1 METMRNAMKNFIEHL
16 EGQDL
21 SSLTIQGYSS
31 DISHFIQW
39 FTESNGDGQGTESIT
54 PLDMKEYKQYLL
66 VTKRRKAS
74 TINRQLSAISM
85 WMQWAL
91 EQGLI
96 SIDPMRSIKRV
107 ESSTN
112 VIRWL
117 DKKEQFA
124 LQRAIEKDLQVSKLR
139 YPKRWL
145 THRRDASL
153 TLFLLNTG
161 LRLNECTELTLGDVT
176 LAARKGSV
184 LVQNGKGS
192 KQRVVPLNNEAR
204 KAIEEWLKVRPAGS
218 DHLWTTVEAGEQ
230 TKLTGRTV
238 QRMLARY
245 AQEAGLESLT
255 PHMLRHTFAKNLV
268 MNDVGL
274 EEVATLLGHANLNT
288 TRTYITPSA
297 RDLEESVNKL
307 DQY

>member
-1 METMRNAMKNFIEHL
+1 
-16 EGQDL
+16 
-21 SSLTIQGYSS
+21 
-31 DISHFIQW
+31 
-39 FTESNGDGQGTESIT
+39 
-54 PLDMKEYKQYLL
+54 
-66 VTKRRKAS
+66 
-74 TINRQLSAISM
+74 
-85 WMQWAL
+85 
-91 EQGLI
+91 
-96 SIDPMRSIKRV
+96 V

-153 TLFLLNTG
+153 TVFLLNTG
-161 LRLNECTELTLGDVT
+161 LRLNECTELTLADVT
-176 LAARKGSV
+176 LSTRKGSV

-204 KAIEEWLKVRPAGS
+204 KAIEEWLKVRRAGGE
-218 DHLWTTVEAGEQ
+218 HLWTTVEAGEQ

-245 AQEAGLESLT
+245 AQEAGLENLT

>member
-1 METMRNAMKNFIEHL
+1 MRNAMKKFIEHL
-16 EGQDL
+16 EEQDL

-31 DISHFIQW
+31 DISHFVQW
-39 FTESNGDGQGTESIT
+39 FAETNGDAQGMESIT

-66 VTKRRKAS
+66 VAKRRKAS

-85 WMQWAL
+85 WMQWAM
-91 EQGLI
+91 EEGLI
-96 SIDPMRSIKRV
+96 RIDPMRSIKRV

-161 LRLNECTELTLGDVT
+161 LRLNECTNLTLADVT
-176 LAARKGSV
+176 LSARKGSV

-192 KQRVVPLNNEAR
+192 KQRIVPLNNEAR
-204 KAIEEWLKVRPAGS
+204 KAVEEWLKVRPEGS
-218 DHLWTTVEAGEQ
+218 EHLWTTVEAVRQ

-245 AQEAGLESLT
+245 AQEAGLENLT
-255 PHMLRHTFAKNLV
+255 PHMLRHSFAKNLV

-274 EEVATLLGHANLNT
+274 EEVAALLGHANLNT

-297 RDLEESVNKL
+297 KDLEASVSKL
-307 DQY
+307 DEY